1 MAKKLKLL
9 KSKPKTTANT
19 KQVVT
24 NQAPATAVV
33 SKQKKKA
40 IFSAEDEARIQAEVE
55 RIKRAKHE
63 QMIAEEIRNRV
74 ASI

>member
-1 MAKKLKLL
+1 MAKKLKLP

-19 KQVVT
+19 KQVIA
-24 NQAPATAVV
+24 NKAPATTVV

-63 QMIAEEIRNRV
+63 QLIEEEIRNRA

>member
-1 MAKKLKLL
+1 MAKKLKLF
-9 KSKPKTTANT
+9 KPKPKTTANT

-24 NQAPATAVV
+24 NQASAIAVV